1 MQQNAPFFRSVLR
14 CFLLVL
20 TLLTIAARAQ
30 QVTLTPLATITVG
43 STPGL
48 MTVNP
53 ATGYAYVLST
63 GANTVSAISIKTL
76 TVSKVIPVG
85 ASPIAMAIDIGAGM
99 VYVANSGDGT
109 VSAIKGTAPA
119 LSWHVGGS
127 PGQMVADT
135 SLGQLYVA
143 DTLGDQ
149 VFVLNSKTGAILAT
163 ISTGGLAPL
172 AMAVNPATHAVFVAN
187 GGRSGSVVVIDGVH
201 KKTLITITGL
211 PVGATSI
218 SVGPQTNTA
227 MVAFYASN
235 ALSVIDAANNYAVTT
250 YLNYGG
256 SGYFDTCP
264 EFLSAPYLT
273 AYDSAS
279 QYFYLSQGGYLF
291 YGFVVADFGLV
302 GWGPSLGCV
311 VGGQLVPPEGAFAGY
326 FNQFAIDAGAGMLAS
341 NGGPI
346 LNTAIEPGLTSAYE
360 ELAVAS
366 TKPIGVVFDPVKNW
380 VYFSDAG
387 NNTVTVY
394 NVTPND
400 TVPAYEGELYYS
412 VTENYA
418 DTNPATGTVYMLRVN
433 NLYTINE
440 AQAGA
445 GYNGTAKNPA
455 GVITIPLGGPASSEG
470 LVVNAASNKIYVA
483 DGSNF
488 FYSINGATNVATL
501 LPGMPANLDVS
512 SLAVDS
518 ATNQILVF
526 DYFSGNLFVLDG
538 TSETVVKTIP
548 IGLFP
553 RGTPLLVDPVKGV
566 AYVVGYSVYV
576 VDLATATITETIPLS
591 PTAIAITAALN
602 PGKSRLYV
610 VTSNSEVYVINTST
624 NKIVTSFTSPY
635 NPTNRVAVNPVT
647 AKYYVIGDELGW
659 PHVGVY
665 SETTNKLI
673 VDISGQTNTALP
685 GADSITVNPL
695 TNTIYVGTQRGTIS
709 AALAAID
716 GNTNA
721 LTAVLPSAEETNGYA
736 LAVDLGTNLLA
747 AGGVDYTNLFFP
759 TANLT
764 AASSPTVSVTT
775 AGVSDAFTIATTPL
789 FRTTNTT
796 PKVTITATGNVTG
809 LAPAITPT
817 SVFYQVD
824 GWQGTW
830 TEKALKAV
838 KNTTSGNVTVTLS
851 KLSLGR
857 HILYALANTGE
868 SGTVQNGVSGPSSLV
883 VSPTAAFVFTVEQ

>member
-30 QVTLTPLATITVG
+30 QVTLTPLATIPVG
-43 STPGL
+43 ATPGL

-109 VSAIKGTAPA
+109 VSAIKGTAQA

-135 SLGQLYVA
+135 SRSQLYVA

-149 VFVLNSKTGAILAT
+149 VFVLNSKTGAVLAT

-187 GGRSGSVVVIDGVH
+187 GGTSGSVVVIDGVH
-201 KKTLITITGL
+201 NKTLITITGL

-264 EFLSAPYLT
+264 EFLSAPYMT

-291 YGFVVADFGLV
+291 YGYVEADFGLV

-311 VGGQLVPPEGAFAGY
+311 VGGHVVPPEGAFAGY

-346 LNTAIEPGLTSAYE
+346 LNTAIYPGLTSAYE

-366 TKPIGVVFDPVKNW
+366 INPKSVAFDPVKHW
-380 VYFSDAG
+380 AYLSDAG

-394 NVTPND
+394 NVTPNNA
-400 TVPAYEGELYYS
+400 VPAYEGALGES

-418 DTNPATGTVYMLRVN
+418 DTNPATGTVYMLRLN
-433 NLYTINE
+433 NLYAINE
-440 AQAGA
+440 GQAGA
-445 GYNGTAKNPA
+445 GYNGTAENA
-455 GVITIPLGGPASSEG
+455 SGVTTIPLGGSFSSEG
-470 LVVNAASNKIYVA
+470 LVVNAATNKIYVA
-483 DGSNF
+483 DGSDF
-488 FYSINGATNVATL
+488 FYSVNGATNVATL

-526 DYFSGNLFVLDG
+526 DYFSGNLYVLDG
-538 TSETVVKTIP
+538 TSEAVVKTIP
-548 IGLFP
+548 IGQFP
-553 RGTPLLVDPVKGV
+553 RGTPLLVDPIKGV
-566 AYVVGYSVYV
+566 AYVVGSSVYV
-576 VDLATATITETIPLS
+576 VDPATATITATIPLS
-591 PTAIAITAALN
+591 ATANTATLN

-624 NKIVTSFTSPY
+624 NKIVTSFTSLY
-635 NPTNRVAVNPVT
+635 NPTNGVAANPVT
-647 AKYYVIGDELGW
+647 GKYYVIGDELGW

-665 SETTNKLI
+665 SGTTNKLV

-695 TNTIYVGTQRGTIS
+695 TNTIYVGTQRGTTN

-721 LTAVLPSAEETNGYA
+721 LTAVLPSAEETNGYG
-736 LAVDLGTNLLA
+736 LAVDLGSNLLA

-764 AASSPTVSVTT
+764 AASSPTVSVTM

-796 PKVTITATGNVTG
+796 PRVTITATGNVTG
-809 LAPAITPT
+809 LAPAITPKF
-817 SVFYQVD
+817 VFYQVD